1 MAIEKVIDI
10 KIQGNA
16 DEAVGSLRSQL
27 RQAQAD
33 VAALSDKFG
42 ATSQQAIEAAKRA
55 GELKDRIGDAKALT
69 DAFNP
74 DAKFKAL
81 SSSLAGVAGGF
92 AAVQGGMAL
101 FGKQSEDV
109 EKTLLK
115 VQSAM
120 ALSQGLQG
128 LGEARDSFKQ
138 LGGVAVD
145 AFKSIKTAIGSTG
158 IGLLVVALGTIYAY
172 WDDIK
177 AAVSGVS
184 EEQKKLN
191 AASQKNV
198 DLETEKLKT
207 IGNQDN
213 ILKLQGK
220 SEKEILDIKIKQTNE
235 AIAANKIN
243 QENQI
248 VNTKLAVEG
257 AKRNYEMLKSY
268 LDFISIPQRYLYE
281 TAAKSINSI
290 IDLIN
295 KIPGVKITAKID
307 EAFGDKATDYISKL
321 GFDPEQVKAEG
332 DKTVKASKETI
343 DKLLNDR
350 AGYIL
355 SKQAIDKKN
364 AEQQYDAYKTRL
376 ADDLKNEELSFDEK
390 RKLIKKYNKLTQD
403 DRTEFLKL
411 VQTQEDE
418 AKKKDAEALKAA
430 LQAQRDATL
439 SNELEIT
446 KAIGDAQDKNAEAFM
461 TQSEIEERA
470 VNDKYFRLI
479 ELAKQQKKDTLDLE
493 IAQANEINDIRVKS
507 DEADRKTKQENA
519 DATIELAKKEA
530 AAKEALMAKTAN
542 VLARGADLLGKN
554 TAAGK
559 AMSIAAATINTYQ
572 GITAELATK
581 TVTPFEIGLKI
592 ANVALIAAT
601 GLKAV
606 KDIVAVKVPG
616 GGGGAAPSMS
626 GAGAGGGAAPQFN
639 VVGNS
644 GVNQL
649 AGIMATNEQTPVKAY
664 VVPSDVT
671 TGQSLDRNII
681 RNASLG

>member
-10 KIQGNA
+10 KVQGNA

-27 RQAQAD
+27 RAAQAD
-33 VAALSDKFG
+33 VAELSAKFG
-42 ATSQQAIEAAKRA
+42 ATSQQAVEAAKRA
-55 GELKDRIGDAKALT
+55 GELKDRIGDAKSLT

-115 VQSAM
+115 VQAAM

-138 LGGVAVD
+138 LKAVAVD
-145 AFKSIKTAIGSTG
+145 AFKGIKAAIGSTG

-177 AAVSGVS
+177 EAVSGVS

-198 DLETEKLKT
+198 DLEAEKLKA

-220 SEKEILDIKIKQTNE
+220 SEKEILDIKIKQTDE

-243 QENQI
+243 QQNQI
-248 VNTKLAVEG
+248 LNTQLAVQG
-257 AKRNYEMLKSY
+257 AQRNYEMLKSY
-268 LDFISIPQRYLYE
+268 IDFVSIPTRFLYE
-281 TAAKSINSI
+281 NAAKSINNI
-290 IDLIN
+290 IDLLN
-295 KIPGVKITAKID
+295 KIPGVNIKGKLD
-307 EAFGDKATDYISKL
+307 EALGDKAADYIAKL

-332 DKTVKASKETI
+332 DKTVKASQETI

-350 AGYIL
+350 AGYQL
-355 SKQAIDKKN
+355 SKQAIDKKA
-364 AEQQYDAYKTRL
+364 AE
-376 ADDLKNEELSFDEK
+376 DEK
-390 RKLIKKYNKLTQD
+390 LTDAEKREKIKKLNK
-403 DRTEFLKL
+403 EFN
-411 VQTQEDE
+411 DE
-418 AKKKDAEALKAA
+418 IQQSQNEFDVVALENLEA
-430 LQAQRDATL
+430 
-439 SNELEIT
+439 
-446 KAIGDAQDKNAEAFM
+446 
-461 TQSEIEERA
+461 
-470 VNDKYFRLI
+470 
-479 ELAKQQKKDTLDLE
+479 
-493 IAQANEINDIRVKS
+493 AN
-507 DEADRKTKQENA
+507 Q
-519 DATIELAKKEA
+519 AKKEKQDQFREDETA
-530 AAKEALMAKTAN
+530 AHIAFQLQNDQIIYDSEYQRNARAEEAYQKRIEQFQITTNAISSIAKSGEDLLSSIQAN
-542 VLARGADLLGKN
+542 GIARGKAGQAAMKALALVQIGADSAIAFSKMMQG
-554 TAAGK
+554 TESSAAGAASVAGPAAPAVYLSTK
-559 AMSIAAATINTYQ
+559 IAFYASGAATI
-572 GITAELATK
+572 LAN
-581 TVTPFEIGLKI
+581 L
-592 ANVALIAAT
+592 ARARSL
-601 GLKAV
+601 LS
-606 KDIVAVKVPG
+606 G
-616 GGGGAAPSMS
+616 GGGAGGSGGGAAPSGGSS
-626 GAGAGGGAAPQFN
+626 GTGGGAPSAPQFN

>member
-10 KIQGNA
+10 KVQGNA

-27 RQAQAD
+27 RQAQAE
-33 VAALSDKFG
+33 VGELSAKFG

-55 GELKDRIGDAKALT
+55 GELKDQIGDAKALT

-101 FGKQSEDV
+101 FGAQSEEV
-109 EKTLLK
+109 EQTFLK

-120 ALSQGLQG
+120 ALSSGLQA
-128 LGEARDSFKQ
+128 LGESIDSFEQ
-138 LGGVAVD
+138 LGAVVKNST
-145 AFKSIKTAIGSTG
+145 AFKKLDTLATAAATVVQRLFSSAVTTTAVSFNALKTAIVSTG
-158 IGLLVVALGTIYAY
+158 IGALVVGLGYLIAKMNESSDATEELTEKQKGLNRQLEYGKELADANAKGIDYNTQIELAAAKQRGASDKELTQIKVDGVNARLKANNEEIKSIESTQKDGYTLTKEQNKRIQELRNEAL
-172 WDDIK
+172 
-177 AAVSGVS
+177 
-184 EEQKKLN
+184 
-191 AASQKNV
+191 
-198 DLETEKLKT
+198 DLERKGRL
-207 IGNQDN
+207 
-213 ILKLQGK
+213 
-220 SEKEILDIKIKQTNE
+220 EI
-235 AIAANKIN
+235 ANFN
-243 QENQI
+243 ADQ
-248 VNTKLAVEG
+248 
-257 AKRNYEMLKSY
+257 
-268 LDFISIPQRYLYE
+268 
-281 TAAKSINSI
+281 
-290 IDLIN
+290 
-295 KIPGVKITAKID
+295 
-307 EAFGDKATDYISKL
+307 
-321 GFDPEQVKAEG
+321 
-332 DKTVKASKETI
+332 ASKERDAQKKI
-343 DKLLNDR
+343 D
-350 AGYIL
+350 
-355 SKQAIDKKN
+355 
-364 AEQQYDAYKTRL
+364 
-376 ADDLKNEELSFDEK
+376 DEK
-390 RKLIKKYNKLTQD
+390 DANKKKRL
-403 DRTEFLKL
+403 
-411 VQTQEDE
+411 E
-418 AKKKDAEALKAA
+418 AEAAQRKKDAEELNAALK
-430 LQAQRDATL
+430 AQRDA
-439 SNELEIT
+439 SIANELDLL

-479 ELAKQQKKDTLDLE
+479 ELAKQQGKDTLDLE
-493 IAQANEINDIRVKS
+493 IAQANEINDIRVKT
-507 DEADRKTKQENA
+507 DEADRKIKQENA

-530 AAKEALMAKTAN
+530 AAKEALMSKTAN

-606 KDIVAVKVPG
+606 KDIISVKVPGGGG

-626 GAGAGGGAAPQFN
+626 GAGAGGGSAPQFN

-649 AGIMATNEQTPVKAY
+649 ASVLATNEQTPVKAY

>member
-10 KIQGNA
+10 KVQGNA

-27 RQAQAD
+27 RQAQAE
-33 VAALSDKFG
+33 VGELSAKFG
-42 ATSQQAIEAAKRA
+42 ATSQQAVEAAKRA
-55 GELKDRIGDAKALT
+55 GELKDQIGDAKALT

-81 SSSLAGVAGGF
+81 SSSLSGVAGGF

-101 FGKQSEDV
+101 FGEQSEDV

-138 LGGVAVD
+138 LGAVAVD
-145 AFKSIKTAIGSTG
+145 AFKGIKAAIGSTG

-177 AAVSGVS
+177 EAVSGVS

-198 DLETEKLKT
+198 DLQAEKLKA

-220 SEKEILDIKIKQTNE
+220 SEKEILDIKIKQTDK
-235 AIAANKIN
+235 AIIANKIN
-243 QENQI
+243 QQNQI
-248 VNTKLAVEG
+248 LNTKLAVEG
-257 AKRNYEMLKSY
+257 AQRNYEMLKSY
-268 LDFISIPQRYLYE
+268 IDFISIPTRFLYE
-281 TAAKSINSI
+281 NAAKSINNI
-290 IDLIN
+290 IDLLN
-295 KIPGVKITAKID
+295 KIPGVNIKGKLD
-307 EAFGDKATDYISKL
+307 EALGDKAADYIAKL
-321 GFDPEQVKAEG
+321 GFDPKKVKEEG
-332 DKTVKASKETI
+332 DKTVKATQETI
-343 DKLLNDR
+343 DKLGNDW
-350 AGYIL
+350 AGYQL
-355 SKQAIDKKN
+355 SKQAIDK
-364 AEQQYDAYKTRL
+364 
-376 ADDLKNEELSFDEK
+376 
-390 RKLIKKYNKLTQD
+390 
-403 DRTEFLKL
+403 
-411 VQTQEDE
+411 E
-418 AKKKDAEALKAA
+418 AKDKLDAIEQKNLDDAKAA
-430 LQAQRDATL
+430 AEKEAEKLKSDLQAQKDAIIA
-439 SNELEIT
+439 NELEIT

-461 TQSEIEERA
+461 TRSQIEEQA
-470 VNDKYFRLI
+470 VTDKYFRLI
-479 ELAKQQKKDTLDLE
+479 ELAKQQGKDTLDLE

-507 DEADRKTKQENA
+507 DAEDLKIKQDN
-519 DATIELAKKEA
+519 A
-530 AAKEALMAKTAN
+530 AATEEIEKKKAQAREQWLAAGAN
-542 VLARGADLLGKN
+542 TLKQASTLLGES

-559 AMSIAAATINTYQ
+559 TLAVAATTIDTYQ
-572 GITAELATK
+572 SATAAYKSLAGIPVVGPALGGVAAG
-581 TVTPFEIGLKI
+581 VAVAAGL
-592 ANVALIAAT
+592 ANVKKIL
-601 GLKAV
+601 AV
-606 KDIVAVKVPG
+606 KTPSIG
-616 GGGGAAPSMS
+616 GGGGGGGNVPS
-626 GAGAGGGAAPQFN
+626 GGGAPSAPQFN

-649 AGIMATNEQTPVKAY
+649 ANVMSTQQQTPVKAY

>member
-27 RQAQAD
+27 RAAQAD
-33 VAALSDKFG
+33 VAALSEKFG
-42 ATSQQAIEAAKRA
+42 VTSQQAVEAAKKA

-101 FGKQSEDV
+101 FGAQSEEV

-120 ALSQGLQG
+120 ALSAGLQAI
-128 LGEARDSFKQ
+128 GESVDSFKQ
-138 LGGVAVD
+138 LSAVVQSST
-145 AFKSIKTAIGSTG
+145 AFKKLDTLATAAATVVQRLFSSAVTTTAVSFNALKTAIVSTG
-158 IGLLVVALGTIYAY
+158 IGALVVGLGYLVAKMNESSDATEELSEKQKELNKQLEYGKELADANAKGIDYNTQIELANAKKRGASDKELTQIRIDGVNARLKANNDEIKSIESTQKEGYNLTKEQNKRIQELRNEALDLERKGRLEIANFNA
-172 WDDIK
+172 DQASKERD
-177 AAVSGVS
+177 
-184 EEQKKLN
+184 EQKKI
-191 AASQKNV
+191 
-198 DLETEKLKT
+198 DDEK
-207 IGNQDN
+207 D
-213 ILKLQGK
+213 
-220 SEKEILDIKIKQTNE
+220 
-235 AIAANKIN
+235 ANK
-243 QENQI
+243 
-248 VNTKLAVEG
+248 K
-257 AKRNYEMLKSY
+257 KRLEAAAA
-268 LDFISIPQRYLYE
+268 QR
-281 TAAKSINSI
+281 
-290 IDLIN
+290 
-295 KIPGVKITAKID
+295 
-307 EAFGDKATDYISKL
+307 
-321 GFDPEQVKAEG
+321 
-332 DKTVKASKETI
+332 
-343 DKLLNDR
+343 
-350 AGYIL
+350 
-355 SKQAIDKKN
+355 
-364 AEQQYDAYKTRL
+364 
-376 ADDLKNEELSFDEK
+376 
-390 RKLIKKYNKLTQD
+390 
-403 DRTEFLKL
+403 
-411 VQTQEDE
+411 
-418 AKKKDAEALKAA
+418 KKDAEELNAALKA
-430 LQAQRDATL
+430 QKDA
-439 SNELEIT
+439 SIANELDLL

-479 ELAKQQKKDTLDLE
+479 ELAKQQGKDTLDLE
-493 IAQANEINDIRVKS
+493 IAQANEINDIRVKT
-507 DEADRKTKQENA
+507 DEADRKIKQENA

-530 AAKEALMAKTAN
+530 AAKVALMDKTAS
-542 VLARGADLLGKN
+542 VLSKGADLLGKN

-616 GGGGAAPSMS
+616 GAGGGGGAAPSMS
-626 GAGAGGGAAPQFN
+626 GAGAGGGSAPQFN